1 MKNLRL
7 VLVALTA
14 LLMATAVQA
23 QQTRVKANVPFGF
36 VAGDHYYPAGEYSL
50 KSVYGLD
57 SFIQIANTQEDG
69 AANVVSIA
77 CTAAQPSEQTKLVFW
92 RMGDTYFL
100 SQIWTAGRSY
110 GREFPKSR
118 AELRLAQ
125 NHEKPEL
132 VIVAANISQ

>member
-1 MKNLRL
+1 MKNLRS
-7 VLVALTA
+7 VLVALTV

-23 QQTRVKANVPFGF
+23 QQIKAKANVPFDF
-36 VAGDHYYPAGEYSL
+36 VAGDRYYPAGEYSL
-50 KSVYGLD
+50 RSLHGIDSV
-57 SFIQIANTQEDG
+57 IQIANTQEDG
-69 AANVVSIA
+69 ATNVFSNS
-77 CTAAQPSEQTKLVFW
+77 CSAAQPSPQTKLVF
-92 RMGDTYFL
+92 RRIGDSYFL
-100 SQIWTAGRSY
+100 SQIWLAGSPY

>member
-7 VLVALTA
+7 VLVALTV
-14 LLMATAVQA
+14 LLMATAAQA

-36 VAGDHYYPAGEYSL
+36 IAGDQYYPAGEYTLRSL
-50 KSVYGLD
+50 HGVD
-57 SFIQIANTQEDG
+57 RVIRIDNAQEDG
-69 AANVVSIA
+69 AAVVVSNP
-77 CTAAQPSEQTKLVFW
+77 CNAAEPSAQTRLVFR

-100 SQIWTAGRSY
+100 SQIWTAGSSF

-125 NHEKPEL
+125 NLEKTEL
-132 VIVAANISQ
+132 VIVAANI